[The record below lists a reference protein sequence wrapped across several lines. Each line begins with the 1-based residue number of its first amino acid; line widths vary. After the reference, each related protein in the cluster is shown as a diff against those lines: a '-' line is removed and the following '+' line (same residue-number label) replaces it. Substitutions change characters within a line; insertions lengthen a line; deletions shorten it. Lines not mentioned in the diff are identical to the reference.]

1 MRRTARLAL
10 LAVAAMTGALT
21 ACSSASTSTGAA
33 APASSADAAA
43 TTAAAS
49 GSGTA
54 TASASVGSSSA
65 DPAAGG
71 SLVLYSGRNEEL
83 VGPLLERFTADTGI
97 AVELRGGDSGELA
110 AQIITEGDASPA
122 DVFFSQDAGALGAVT
137 AAGLFAP
144 LPESTLDLIPAA
156 YRADDGT
163 WTGVSGRA
171 RVILS
176 NPQLAPTPP
185 TTIDGLLAPEWKGKI
200 GFAPTNASWQ
210 AFVTGLRVLRGD
222 DGARQWLTAFAAQEP
237 KAYERNGAVR
247 DAVNSGEIALGLVNH
262 YYLYEKIAADGP
274 DGIVA
279 QNNYLAPGDPGGLV
293 NVAGAGILATADDKA
308 AAQRFVDYLVSPAA
322 QEYFAQQTKEFPL
335 VAGVATAE
343 GVPALD
349 TLSPPQIDLSDL
361 ASLEQTQELLAE
373 VGLLT
378 R

>member
-1 MRRTARLAL
+1 MRQTARLAL
-10 LAVAAMTGALT
+10 VAVAAVTGVLT
-21 ACSSASTSTGAA
+21 ACSSSSTSTGAG
-33 APASSADAAA
+33 AAA
-43 TTAAAS
+43 TS
-49 GSGTA
+49 GSGTGTSSA
-54 TASASVGSSSA
+54 SAGTASAA
-65 DPAAGG
+65 PAASG
-71 SLVLYSGRNEEL
+71 SLVLYSGRNEQL

-97 AVELRGGDSGELA
+97 EVEFRGGDSGELA
-110 AQIITEGDASPA
+110 AQILTEGDASPA
-122 DVFFSQDAGALGAVT
+122 DVFFSQDAGALGAVS

-144 LPESTLDLIPAA
+144 LPDATLSPVPAA

-185 TTIDGLLAPEWKGKI
+185 TTIDGLLAPEWKGRI

-222 DGARQWLTAFAAQEP
+222 DGAREWLSAFAAQDP
-237 KAYERNGAVR
+237 QAYEKNGAVR

-274 DGIVA
+274 DGVVA
-279 QNNYLAPGDPGGLV
+279 QNTYLAPGDPGGLV
-293 NVAGAGILATADDKA
+293 NVAGAGILATAANKD
-308 AAQRFVDYLVSPAA
+308 AAQQFVDYLVSPAA

-335 VAGVATAE
+335 VAGVATAD
-343 GVPALD
+343 GVPSLD

-361 ASLEQTQELLAE
+361 ASLEQTQELLGE